1 MALSEQQLEEMYKAS
16 LRCSINLTNICKQIE
31 KGEGKFDKHEGRL
44 TQLESE
50 QSLLKGKLGAFILIL
65 TLCATILINGFVFII
80 GHLFGK
86 T

>member
-1 MALSEQQLEEMYKAS
+1 MALSEKQLEDMYEAS
-16 LRCSINLTNICKQIE
+16 LRCSINLTQICKQMENGDI
-31 KGEGKFDKHEGRL
+31 KFEKHEGRL
-44 TQLESE
+44 SELESE

-65 TLCATILINGFVFII
+65 TLCATIIINGFVFII